1 MKAKVEGHVN
11 IYKDTQSDVIV
22 NRENHE
28 RARYRLAKEQARQN
42 IESQYEIQ
50 RLNNEISEIKAL
62 LQQLVKNN
70 GT

>member
-11 IYKDTQSDVIV
+11 IYKDTQSEVIV

-28 RARYRLAKEQARQN
+28 RSKYRLAKEQAMQN
-42 IESQYEIQ
+42 LQSQYEIQ
-50 RLNNEISEIKAL
+50 KINNEISEIKAL